1 MTLAEGGGSPA
12 ASHQPALT
20 NALTNDLANSLT
32 NKTKESKEMNSNEL
46 TRIAKTVG
54 AGYGYDEVIAEFS
67 PYRDF
72 KLRWTRSYKWI
83 EFGVSDY
90 LADAPE
96 DVIEALMDTV
106 FRKIRGDACA
116 PYPEPVVRY
125 ITAPGFVERH
135 QPTFL
140 RRFRTLDMT
149 AIGWVQESVERIR
162 AMGLEVPE
170 DIAFGVDRAVRDRA
184 QAGKAS
190 VLMKVAAMNH
200 RVESLPEAARD
211 YAVWAQVA
219 YIAMGFNPTGER
231 RQEQYEA
238 LLNQFPGREEAERV
252 LRRAGLT
259 I

>member
-1 MTLAEGGGSPA
+1 
-12 ASHQPALT
+12 
-20 NALTNDLANSLT
+20 
-32 NKTKESKEMNSNEL
+32 MNNNEL

-54 AGYGYDEVIAEFS
+54 ARFGYDEVEAGFS

-72 KLRWTRSYKWI
+72 KIRWTRSYKWI
-83 EFGVSDY
+83 EFEVSDY
-90 LADAPE
+90 LSDAPE

-106 FRKIRGDACA
+106 FCKIRGDACA
-116 PYPEPVVRY
+116 PYPESVVEY
-125 ITAPGFVERH
+125 ITTPGFVERH

-140 RRFRTLDMT
+140 RRFRTLDT
-149 AIGWVQESVERIR
+149 IAIGWVRESVARLR
-162 AMGLEVPE
+162 DMGLEVPT
-170 DIAFGVDRAVRDRA
+170 DIAFGVDRAVRDRV

-190 VLMKVAAMNH
+190 VLMRVVAMNH

>member
-1 MTLAEGGGSPA
+1 
-12 ASHQPALT
+12 
-20 NALTNDLANSLT
+20 
-32 NKTKESKEMNSNEL
+32 MNSNEL
-46 TRIAKTVG
+46 TQIAKTVG
-54 AGYGYDEVIAEFS
+54 ARFGYDEVEAGFS

-72 KLRWTRSYKWI
+72 KIRWTRSYKWI
-83 EFGVSDY
+83 EFEVSDY
-90 LADAPE
+90 LSDAPE

-106 FRKIRGDACA
+106 FCKIRGDACA
-116 PYPEPVVRY
+116 PYPESVVEY
-125 ITAPGFVERH
+125 ITTSGFVERH

-149 AIGWVQESVERIR
+149 QVGWIKESVARLR
-162 AMGLEVPE
+162 DMGLEVPE
-170 DIAFGVDRAVRDRA
+170 DIAFGVDRAVRDRV

-190 VLMKVAAMNH
+190 VLMRVAAMNH

>member
-1 MTLAEGGGSPA
+1 
-12 ASHQPALT
+12 
-20 NALTNDLANSLT
+20 
-32 NKTKESKEMNSNEL
+32 MNSNEL

-106 FRKIRGDACA
+106 YRKIRGDECA
-116 PYPEPVVRY
+116 PYPEPVVKY

-135 QPTFL
+135 QPTFIH
-140 RRFRTLDMT
+140 RFRTLDMT
-149 AIGWVQESVERIR
+149 QVGWIKESVARLR
-162 AMGLEVPE
+162 DMGLEVPV

-190 VLMKVAAMNH
+190 VLMRVVAMNH
-200 RVESLPEAARD
+200 RTEQLPEEVRD
-211 YAVWAQVA
+211 FAVWAQVA

-231 RQEQYEA
+231 RQMQYDA
-238 LLNQFPGREEAERV
+238 LLNQFPGREEAERI
-252 LRRAGLT
+252 LRRTSLT

>member
-1 MTLAEGGGSPA
+1 
-12 ASHQPALT
+12 
-20 NALTNDLANSLT
+20 
-32 NKTKESKEMNSNEL
+32 MNSNEL

-54 AGYGYDEVIAEFS
+54 ARYGYEEATAEFS

-106 FRKIRGDACA
+106 FRKIRGDECA
-116 PYPEPVVRY
+116 PYPEPVVEY

-135 QPTFL
+135 QPTFI
-140 RRFRTLDMT
+140 RRSRTLDT
-149 AIGWVQESVERIR
+149 IAAGWVRDSANRLAI
-162 AMGLEVPE
+162 MGLEVPT
-170 DIAFGVDRAVRDRA
+170 DIVLGVDRAVRDNVHV
-184 QAGKAS
+184 GKAS
-190 VLMKVAAMNH
+190 VLMRVAAMNH
-200 RVESLPEAARD
+200 RVEDLPETARD

-219 YIAMGFNPTGER
+219 HIAMGFDPTGER
-231 RQEQYEA
+231 RQEQYET
-238 LLNQFPGREEAERV
+238 LLNQFPGREEAERI
-252 LRRAGLT
+252 LRRASLT